1 MAALFLLW
9 RRHKRRQKRMSI
21 FEIDTDM
28 VGPET
33 SVTPLEPGGVS
44 PSSPSS
50 LSKTI
55 HHTPPVLLRETESS
69 ILRHAPLSTGVLTN
83 TDGSEIDSGRSEG
96 STLPPLPPKAASTMQ
111 VPLSPIEAE
120 VKSPVFARQLSRL
133 TMPEESTAS
142 SSVVA
147 HVPRTHD
154 EDAGRLLPPVYN
166 PAWRSAD

>member
-1 MAALFLLW
+1 
-9 RRHKRRQKRMSI
+9 MSI

-33 SVTPLEPGGVS
+33 SVTPLEPGAVS

-55 HHTPPVLLRETESS
+55 HHTPPVLPRETESS
-69 ILRHAPLSTGVLTN
+69 ILTHAPLSTGVLTN
-83 TDGSEIDSGRSEG
+83 TDGSEMGDSGRSEG

-142 SSVVA
+142 SSEGA
-147 HVPRTHD
+147 RAPRTHD

-166 PAWRSAD
+166 PAWRSDD